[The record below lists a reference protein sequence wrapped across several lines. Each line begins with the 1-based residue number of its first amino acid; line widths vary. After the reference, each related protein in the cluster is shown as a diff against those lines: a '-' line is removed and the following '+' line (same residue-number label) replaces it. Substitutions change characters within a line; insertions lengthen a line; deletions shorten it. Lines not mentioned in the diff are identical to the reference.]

1 MQDGSGKVIE
11 VNISADKGINSRLQN
26 GWNIHTNIHLITC
39 KTKVLLL
46 SSLTENIDA
55 FLQSTED
62 ESEQIRNI
70 VYIMDRFSISLAGYH
85 ELAQINKSLPRM
97 HLISKCT
104 KDLDEKI
111 EAAVNHLETKVR
123 KLGITCQKLKEQA

>member
-1 MQDGSGKVIE
+1 M
-11 VNISADKGINSRLQN
+11 
-26 GWNIHTNIHLITC
+26 
-39 KTKVLLL
+39 LL

-104 KDLDEKI
+104 KDLDGQWDVKRTPGV
-111 EAAVNHLETKVR
+111 AQGCQLPFKLLLENEIR
-123 KLGITCQKLKEQA
+123 IS